1 MSDSKLALTAEG
13 ANALREFADKLE
25 KSVEEI
31 NAANDA
37 LKGVYNSNAEDLG
50 VHADSFGELLTTV
63 ENAAKGATDAVL
75 ALPPK
80 MREVAQKIDDYVNSK
95 PTV

>member
-1 MSDSKLALTAEG
+1 MSDKLTLTPEG
-13 ANALREFADKLE
+13 SNSLREFADKLE

-31 NAANDA
+31 NAANDT
-37 LKGVYNSNAEDLG
+37 LKGVYNANLDDLG
-50 VHADSFGELLTTV
+50 VHADSFGELLSMV